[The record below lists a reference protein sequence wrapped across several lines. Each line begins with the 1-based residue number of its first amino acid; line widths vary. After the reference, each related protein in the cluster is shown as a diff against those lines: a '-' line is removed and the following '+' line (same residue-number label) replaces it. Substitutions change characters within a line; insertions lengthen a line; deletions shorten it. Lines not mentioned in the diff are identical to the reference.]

1 MSPIAYFIAALILLA
16 SLLLPL
22 AFRDF
27 RRNGQ
32 AVMAYWFVLVLHHA
46 VALINAY
53 WFTVIGA
60 GADAET
66 FHRIGTELVAGGGWS
81 LQVGSKFYEQMLG
94 VVYRIFG
101 PSHLLGQELSILAFA
116 LSCVVLLK
124 LIRLLDWN
132 RNPAVTL
139 LFFGGLPT
147 MVLLG
152 SVTLRESFQ
161 ILFFML
167 TVYFAIK
174 FHLRRNKASL
184 LGMLLA
190 ALAMGLFHKGL
201 MLYAV
206 FLILVAAMWRTRPK
220 RRSWTIPKSRSI
232 GWALALVA
240 IGGVLVSPML
250 MPEISGL
257 EVVRAVV
264 QGEGLEFLAQYRE
277 SMVPARATYGITLD
291 TSSLASLVLTAI
303 PVFIY
308 YLFAPF
314 PWQVHNVV
322 DLYAAFESVL
332 RLVLI
337 VFSVKAWQDAQG
349 PARRICGFY
358 LLLYFSMAFLWA
370 LGTNNYGTSIRHH
383 TVHFWIIVVMGVPPL
398 VDFLK
403 RGIWPVVKSTREHG
417 RRQAT
422 RAAQ

>member
-1 MSPIAYFIAALILLA
+1 MSQFAGTLVFLVTFFV
-16 SLLLPL
+16 PL
-22 AFRDF
+22 VFRDF

-32 AVMAYWFVLVLHHA
+32 AVMAYWFVLAFHHA
-46 VALINAY
+46 VALVNAY

-60 GADAET
+60 DADAET
-66 FHRIGTELVAGGGWS
+66 FHRIGTELARSGDWS
-81 LQVGSKFYEQMLG
+81 FAMGARGYEQFLG
-94 VVYRIFG
+94 RVYYLFG
-101 PSHLLGQELSILAFA
+101 PSHLLGQSLSVLAFA
-116 LSCVVLLK
+116 LSCGVLFKLMTLVGIHRHRVPVLL
-124 LIRLLDWN
+124 
-132 RNPAVTL
+132 V
-139 LFFGGLPT
+139 FGGLPT

-250 MPEISGL
+250 MPEILGL

-314 PWQVHNVV
+314 PWQVHSVV

-398 VDFLK
+398 VAFLK